1 MFHIRADAMGSFRN
15 RLLVLI
21 IGLVVVTQSVTLI
34 AVLARVEQTV
44 EGRAAGELSAGAAFI
59 EQMIQFRA
67 SQLASGVGVLASDFG
82 FREAMASGD
91 PGTQLSA
98 ANNHLRRIGANLM
111 LLLDKRGVLLTS
123 TQPVDT
129 GTADALSK
137 LLAAADM
144 AVDRP
149 HVMAIGGRPYQ
160 FFIEPVRAP
169 EVIGYVAM
177 GFAIDDGLAR
187 RMSELVGAQISLVAA
202 RADGRPFIASSLAQ
216 DERQA
221 LGDIALQTLQ
231 SAGAQRLQLGSYQYL
246 SVSRKLP
253 SSPDSISVL
262 VQRRMHAVLAPYRD
276 VRDAMFVIGTIA
288 LLASVGVGLFA
299 GRSASQ
305 PIAALV
311 QAARRIEEG
320 RYDSPV
326 QVKGAKDFR
335 QLATTFN
342 AMQSGIAD
350 RENRITHLAYHDALT
365 GLPNRAFAEIHLDK
379 MLEND
384 ASTPFSLILVDV
396 RNLPEINAT
405 LGHHVGDEAL
415 SEVARRLRQNVG
427 GSDFVARLSAHQF
440 IVVTRPCSLQRAP
453 LLAEQ
458 LTGTIRA
465 GFHAAQVS
473 LDMDAIAGIAA
484 FPEHTSAPR
493 ELLRCAQ
500 LALHDADSA
509 RTRVALYVPGRD
521 QEHRR
526 RLTLLT
532 ELRIA
537 LENDGLQLVY
547 QPKVEMGTRT
557 VKSVEAL
564 ARWTHPH
571 LGVVSPGEFVPLAEQ
586 TGNTRRLTSWV
597 VAAAIRQM
605 AAWRRGGLDID
616 VAVNLSAA
624 DILDTQLG
632 DEVLRTLQNHNV
644 PPTSLLLEITESAVM
659 RDPVLAAR
667 NMQLL
672 QVSGVRFAI
681 DDFGTGYSSLSHL
694 SRLPFDELKID
705 RSLLA
710 HAHER
715 PDDATIVASTIELA
729 HRMKLRVVAEGVET
743 SENWNLLRRLGC
755 DLAQGY
761 LVSPPIP
768 PDKIPP
774 FVAEAN
780 QLLQDSDSTQRQI
793 QALQI
798 LNSLKR

>member
-1 MFHIRADAMGSFRN
+1 MGSFRN

-21 IGLVVVTQSVTLI
+21 IGLVVVTQSVTTI
-34 AVLARVEQTV
+34 AVLARVKETV
-44 EGRAAGELSAGAAFI
+44 EGRAADELGAGGAFI
-59 EQMIQFRA
+59 EQMIRFRA
-67 SQLASGVGVLASDFG
+67 SQLASGVSVLASDFG

-91 PGTQLSA
+91 RPTQLSA
-98 ANNHLRRIGANLM
+98 ANNHVRRIGADLM
-111 LLLDKRGVLLTS
+111 LLLDNRGALITS
-123 TQPVDT
+123 TRPVDS
-129 GTADALSK
+129 GTEVAIRQ

-144 AVDRP
+144 SADRP
-149 HVMAIGGRPYQ
+149 HVMAIAGRPYQ
-160 FFIEPVRAP
+160 FFVAPVRAP
-169 EVIGYVAM
+169 QVIGYVAM
-177 GFAIDDGLAR
+177 GFAVDDTLAR
-187 RMSELVGAQISLVAA
+187 RMSELVGAQISLVSA
-202 RADGRPFIASSLAQ
+202 RADGTPFIASSLG
-216 DERQA
+216 DPERKA
-221 LGDIALQTLQ
+221 LAAISLQTLQ
-231 SAGAQRLQLGSYQYL
+231 GAGAQRLQLGSAQFL
-246 SVSRKLP
+246 SVPRQLL
-253 SSPDSISVL
+253 SSPDAVSVL
-262 VQRRMHAVLAPYRD
+262 VQRPMHAVMAPYRD
-276 VRDAMFVIGTIA
+276 VRDAMLLIGTIA
-288 LLASVGVGLFA
+288 LLAAVGIGLLA

-311 QAARRIEEG
+311 TAARRIEEG

-326 QVKGAKDFR
+326 KIRGAKDFR
-335 QLATTFN
+335 KLAATFN
-342 AMQSGIAD
+342 AMQAGIAD
-350 RENRITHLAYHDALT
+350 RETRITHLAYHDALT
-365 GLPNRAFAEIHLDK
+365 GLPNRAFAEIQLDGL
-379 MLEND
+379 LED
-384 ASTPFSLILVDV
+384 DTTTPFALILVDV

-415 SEVARRLRQNVG
+415 VEVARRLRQNVV
-427 GSDFVARLSAHQF
+427 GSDLVARLSAHQF

-465 GFHAAQVS
+465 GFHVAQVS
-473 LDMDAIAGIAA
+473 LDMDAIAGIAV
-484 FPEHTSAPR
+484 FPDHTSAPR

-509 RTRVALYVPGRD
+509 RTRVALYVTGRD

-547 QPKVEMGTRT
+547 QPKVDMGTRT

-571 LGVVSPGEFVPLAEQ
+571 LGVVTPGEFVPLAEQ

-597 VAAAIRQM
+597 VETAIRQM
-605 AAWRRGGLDID
+605 EKWRREGLEMD

-624 DILDTQLG
+624 DILDPQLG
-632 DEVLRTLQNHNV
+632 DEVLRALKAHGV

-715 PDDATIVASTIELA
+715 AEDATIVSSTIELA

-743 SENWNLLRRLGC
+743 SESWNLLRKLGC
-755 DLAQGY
+755 DFAQGY

-774 FVAEAN
+774 FVARAN
-780 QLLQDSDSTQRQI
+780 QLLQSSDSTVRQI
-793 QALQI
+793 EALKE
-798 LNSLKR
+798 LNTTRR

>member
-1 MFHIRADAMGSFRN
+1 MGSFRN

-21 IGLVVVTQSVTLI
+21 IGLVVVTQSVTTI
-34 AVLARVEQTV
+34 AVLARVKDTV
-44 EGRAAGELSAGAAFI
+44 EGRAAGELGAGGAFI
-59 EQMIQFRA
+59 EQMIRFRA
-67 SQLASGVGVLASDFG
+67 SQLASGVSVLASDFG

-91 PGTQLSA
+91 PRTQLSA
-98 ANNHLRRIGANLM
+98 ANNHVRRIGADLM
-111 LLLDKRGVLLTS
+111 LLLDNRGALITS
-123 TQPVDT
+123 TREVDA
-129 GTADALSK
+129 GTEGALRQ
-137 LLAAADM
+137 LLEAADM
-144 AVDRP
+144 AADRP
-149 HVMAIGGRPYQ
+149 HVMAIAGRPYQ
-160 FFIEPVRAP
+160 FFVAPVRAP

-177 GFAIDDGLAR
+177 GFAVDDTLAR
-187 RMSELVGAQISLVAA
+187 RMSELVGAQISLVSA
-202 RADGRPFIASSLAQ
+202 RADGTPFIASSLGDA
-216 DERQA
+216 ERKA
-221 LGDIALQTLQ
+221 LAGIPLRTLQ
-231 SAGAQRLQLGSYQYL
+231 GAGAQRLELGSEQYL
-246 SVSRKLP
+246 SVPRQLP
-253 SSPDSISVL
+253 SSPDAVSVL
-262 VQRRMHAVLAPYRD
+262 VQRPMHAVMAPYRD
-276 VRDAMFVIGTIA
+276 VRDAMLVIGTIA
-288 LLASVGVGLFA
+288 LLAAIGIGLLA

-311 QAARRIEEG
+311 KAARRIEEG

-326 QVKGAKDFR
+326 PVRGAKDFR
-335 QLATTFN
+335 ALASTFN

-350 RENRITHLAYHDALT
+350 RETRITHLAYHDALT
-365 GLPNRAFAEIHLDK
+365 GLPNRAYAEIQLDG
-379 MLEND
+379 MLKDD
-384 ASTPFSLILVDV
+384 ATTPFSLILVDV

-415 SEVARRLRQNVG
+415 NEVARRLRQNVG
-427 GSDFVARLSAHQF
+427 GSDLVARMSAHQF

-465 GFHAAQVS
+465 GFHVAQVS

-484 FPEHTSAPR
+484 FPEHTTAPR

-500 LALHDADSA
+500 LALHDADSS
-509 RTRVALYVPGRD
+509 RTRVALYVTGRD
-521 QEHRR
+521 EQHRR

-537 LENDGLQLVY
+537 LENNGLQLVY

-571 LGVVSPGEFVPLAEQ
+571 LGVVTPGEFVPLAEQ

-597 VAAAIRQM
+597 VETAIRQM
-605 AAWRRGGLDID
+605 ESWRRQGLEID

-624 DILDTQLG
+624 DILDPQLG
-632 DEVLRTLQNHNV
+632 DEVLRALQAHGV
-644 PPTSLLLEITESAVM
+644 PATSLLLEITESAVM

-667 NMQLL
+667 NMQVL

-715 PDDATIVASTIELA
+715 AEDATIVSSTIELA

-743 SENWNLLRRLGC
+743 SESWNLLRKLGC

-761 LVSPPIP
+761 LVSPPLP

-774 FVAEAN
+774 FVAQAN
-780 QLLQDSDSTQRQI
+780 QLLQSSDSTVRQI
-793 QALQI
+793 EALKE
-798 LNSLKR
+798 LAATRR

>member
-44 EGRAAGELSAGAAFI
+44 EGRAAGELAAGSAFI
-59 EQMIQFRA
+59 EQMIRFRA
-67 SQLASGVGVLASDFG
+67 SQLASNVSVLAADFG
-82 FREAMASGD
+82 LREAMASGD
-91 PGTQLSA
+91 PVTQQSA
-98 ANNHLRRIGANLM
+98 ANNHVKRIRADLM
-111 LLLDKRGVLLTS
+111 LLLDNRGALITS
-123 TQPVDT
+123 TQPVDASAA
-129 GTADALSK
+129 GALSQ
-137 LLAAADM
+137 LLAADM

-149 HVMAIGGRPYQ
+149 HVIAIGERPYQ
-160 FFIEPVRAP
+160 FFVAPVRAP
-169 EVIGYVAM
+169 EVIGYVAL
-177 GFAIDDGLAR
+177 GFAVDDTLAR
-187 RMSELVGAQISLVAA
+187 RMSELVGAQISFVSA
-202 RADGRPFIASSLAQ
+202 RADGTPFIASSLEPG
-216 DERQA
+216 ERKA
-221 LGDIALQTLQ
+221 LGAIGLHAL
-231 SAGAQRLQLGSYQYL
+231 AGAGGQRLQLGDEQYL
-246 SVSRKLP
+246 SVSRQL
-253 SSPDSISVL
+253 STSPDSVSVL
-262 VQRRMHAVLAPYRD
+262 VQRQMHAVMAPYRD
-276 VRDAMFVIGTIA
+276 VRDAMLAIGTIA
-288 LLASVGVGLFA
+288 LLAAIGIGLLA

-311 QAARRIEEG
+311 KAARRIEEG

-326 QVKGAKDFR
+326 PVKGAKDFR
-335 QLATTFN
+335 QLASTFN

-365 GLPNRAFAEIHLDK
+365 GLPNRAFAEIQLDG
-379 MLEND
+379 MLKTD
-384 ASTPFSLILVDV
+384 STTPFALVLVDV
-396 RNLPEINAT
+396 RNLPDINAT

-415 SEVARRLRQNVG
+415 NEVARRLRQNVG
-427 GSDFVARLSAHQF
+427 GADFVARLSAHQF
-440 IVVTRPCSLQRAP
+440 IVVTRPCSIQRAP

-465 GFHAAQVS
+465 GFHVAQVS

-484 FPEHTSAPR
+484 FPDHTTAPR

-547 QPKVEMGTRT
+547 QPKVDMGTRT

-597 VAAAIRQM
+597 VEAAIRQM
-605 AAWRRGGLDID
+605 EAWRREGLEID

-624 DILDTQLG
+624 DILDPQLG
-632 DEVLRTLQNHNV
+632 DEVLRALKNHGV

-768 PDKIPP
+768 PDKILP

-780 QLLQDSDSTQRQI
+780 QLLKDSDSTQRQI
-793 QALQI
+793 QALQA
-798 LNSLKR
+798 LNAVRR